1 MTYKTLKG
9 KIIEIPDE
17 EIEQLMDTLDL
28 TEEEALDTWLS
39 DNDYKENAEVER
51 LTKKAKENKV
61 TNSIH
66 QAKSDKP
73 RAKRTIDRKPDTE
86 KENIIQVLA
95 AALGSVENITDVRIV
110 NVGKLITFKKGE
122 DIYKLDLIRQRR
134 KWISVSFNNNVCLS
148 NRRSDMLF
156 SNANMFYI
164 WWNKIISMAK
174 DMERNR
180 RCRMYLYWTYIW
192 IFFILVNI
200 PNNTIAYSITLV
212 RWDKKRGI

>member
-134 KWISVSFNNNVCLS
+134 K
-148 NRRSDMLF
+148 
-156 SNANMFYI
+156 
-164 WWNKIISMAK
+164 
-174 DMERNR
+174 
-180 RCRMYLYWTYIW
+180 
-192 IFFILVNI
+192 
-200 PNNTIAYSITLV
+200 
-212 RWDKKRGI
+212 